1 MVPSGKGTTAHPAR
15 AVVAPARVRPQLGA
29 SLYRAQV
36 ATIADVDQL
45 SHALPEVVDG
55 ERRGSRSW
63 AVAGKTFAWERPF
76 SKADIRRFG
85 DDPVPAGPIIAVVV
99 EDLVDKD
106 AVLAQGQPGFFTIP
120 VIDRDEARFARASRQ
135 MAESLLRAP
144 EQRSGPPAHVCSPLI
159 LPDETGLSPR
169 FDVRA
174 VATPPVRAPRMVP

>member
-120 VIDRDEARFARASRQ
+120 HFDGYAAVLIQLTQVRKRDLREALVDGWLA
-135 MAESLLRAP
+135 
-144 EQRSGPPAHVCSPLI
+144 C
-159 LPDETGLSPR
+159 
-169 FDVRA
+169 
-174 VATPPVRAPRMVP
+174 APRALAHAYLSADTVTCVQPRRSAPSG